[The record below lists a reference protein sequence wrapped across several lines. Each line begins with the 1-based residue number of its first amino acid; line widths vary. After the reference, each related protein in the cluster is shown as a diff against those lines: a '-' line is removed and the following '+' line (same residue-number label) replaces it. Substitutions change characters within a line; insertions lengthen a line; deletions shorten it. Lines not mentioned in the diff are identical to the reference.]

1 MSQIQPVS
9 APEIRTAI
17 ARAASANGVDFD
29 YLMAQARLESGL
41 DPNARADT
49 SSAAGLYQFTQGTWL
64 TTLARHGAEQ
74 GLGSALAGSRSEQ
87 LALRFDPQA
96 SAQMAAALAA
106 ENRQGLRDSLGRE
119 PDANE
124 LYMAHFL
131 GIGGARQFLAALAGN
146 PAQDAA
152 ALLPSAAAANRSVF
166 FDAAGAPRSVGAVMD
181 LVRSRM
187 ASAQGF
193 AASAPPADYAA
204 APLPQGGPIAQEF
217 HANAPAAAQGASMA
231 EVLRGAFG
239 APSAAPQAVRN
250 AYGRLAALGL

>member
-1 MSQIQPVS
+1 MSQIQPVA

-17 ARAASANGVDFD
+17 ARAASASGVDFD

-41 DPNARADT
+41 DPNARAST

-64 TTLARHGAEQ
+64 ATLSRHGAEQ
-74 GLGSALAGSRSEQ
+74 GLGDALAGTRAER

-106 ENRQGLRDSLGRE
+106 DNRQGLRDSLGRE
-119 PDANE
+119 PDASE
-124 LYMAHFL
+124 LYLAHFL
-131 GIGGARQFLAALAGN
+131 GLGGARQFLAALAGN

-152 ALLPSAAAANRSVF
+152 ALLPSAAAANRGVF
-166 FDAAGAPRSVGAVMD
+166 YDTGGTPRSVGAVMD
-181 LVRSRM
+181 LVRGRM
-187 ASAQGF
+187 AAAHDGATAMPAGF
-193 AASAPPADYAA
+193 AA

-217 HANAPAAAQGASMA
+217 NATAPAAMQGASMA

-239 APSAAPQAVRN
+239 SPSAAPQAVRN